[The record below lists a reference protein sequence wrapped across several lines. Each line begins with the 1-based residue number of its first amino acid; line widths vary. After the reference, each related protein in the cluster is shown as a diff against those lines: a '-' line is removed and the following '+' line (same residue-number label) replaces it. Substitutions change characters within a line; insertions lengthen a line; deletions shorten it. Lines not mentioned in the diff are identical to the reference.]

1 MSILSFLKR
10 RRSWDNM
17 DKFHDQPSSS
27 GQKVTEKTII
37 GIPAVYACIRVLA
50 ESIASL
56 PIIVYERTTEGKDR
70 ARDFSLYTLLHD
82 RPNPLMTSFELRELM
97 VGHLCLRGNAYF
109 LIERDAGEVT
119 ALWPLHPD
127 KVSIEVKGR
136 DLVYVYQGN
145 TERRYKADDILHV
158 RGMSSDGLIGYSPI
172 TLFRDTF
179 GHSKAASDYS
189 ANYFKN
195 DASPGGILS
204 TPSRLGPEA
213 SENLRKAW
221 NAGHRGKNNHHR
233 VAILDNDLKWQSIG
247 ISPQDSQM
255 IESLKFSV
263 VEIAR
268 IFRVPLNLV
277 MDYERSTYS
286 NVTEQN
292 RSFLVHTLQPW
303 LTRIEQAMAK
313 SLLTEREKRTFFIEH
328 KTEGF
333 LRADTKTRYEA
344 YEIGKRAG
352 FLTTNEIRSFEN
364 MNPVEGG
371 DEITPTEK
379 KSPDIRIMT
388 RGIDR
393 RDQISAEYH
402 PRIRAAA
409 ADIVKRES
417 DEIRQAI
424 ARGDLAEWLQ
434 NFYQNEMPAIIND
447 AMGPVLRS
455 FALDSQAAAEIE
467 VEAVRADLSAF
478 IAEHIAH
485 YSRGHISS
493 STGQI
498 ENLLSEGTPEDVS
511 TRIDEWTAD
520 DHRAGKIADDQTVK
534 TSNLIFAEVAFGA
547 GYLIKSVSRGKSC
560 PWCTQLDGKIIGRG
574 GTMLDAGEWTGS
586 NGQTMSV
593 RRSKIAPPYHRGCDC
608 TVIHVK
614 A

>member
-1 MSILSFLKR
+1 MR
-10 RRSWDNM
+10 
-17 DKFHDQPSSS
+17 
-27 GQKVTEKTII
+27 EKDII
-37 GIPAVYACIRVLA
+37 GIPAVYACVRVLA

-56 PIIVYERTTEGKDR
+56 PLITYERTDEGKDR
-70 ARDFSLYTLLHD
+70 ARGFSLYGLLHD
-82 RPNPLMTSFELRELM
+82 QPNPLMTSFELRELM

-127 KVSIEVKGR
+127 KVHIDVKGR

-145 TERRYKADDILHV
+145 REIRYQADDILHV
-158 RGMSSDGLIGYSPI
+158 KGLSSDGIMGLSPI
-172 TLFRDTF
+172 AIFKDTF
-179 GHSKAASDYS
+179 GNSKAASDYS

-195 DASPGGILS
+195 DASPGGILT
-204 TPSRLGPEA
+204 TPARMGPEA

-221 NAGHRGKNNHHR
+221 NAGHRGRNNHHR

-303 LTRIEQAMAK
+303 LTRIEQVMAK
-313 SLLTEREKRTFFIEH
+313 SLLTASEKKSFLIEH

-352 FLTTNEIRSFEN
+352 FLTTNEIRAAEN
-364 MNPVEGG
+364 MNPIDGG
-371 DEITPTEK
+371 DEIEADLK
-379 KSPDIRIMT
+379 KNSSERT

-409 ADIVKRES
+409 AEIVNQEAS
-417 DEIRQAI
+417 EIRQAI
-424 ARGDLAEWLQ
+424 TRGDLAEWLE
-434 NFYQNEMPAIIND
+434 NFYQNEMPAIID
-447 AMGPVLRS
+447 EAMGPVLRS
-455 FALDSQAAAEIE
+455 FALDTQAAAEIE

-478 IAEHIAH
+478 IAEHISH
-485 YSRGHISS
+485 YSQGHISS

-498 ENLLSEGTPEDVS
+498 SSLLEDGTTEDVE
-511 TRIDEWTAD
+511 TRVDEWTAD
-520 DHRAGKIADDQTVK
+520 DHRAGKIADDQTAK

-547 GYLIKSVSRGKSC
+547 GYLIRSVARGKSC
-560 PWCTQLDGKIIGRG
+560 PWCKQLDGKIIGRG

-586 NGQTMSV
+586 NGKKMAV
-593 RRSKIAPPYHRGCDC
+593 RRPKITPPYHRGCDC
-608 TVIHVK
+608 TVTHIK
-614 A
+614 Q